1 MTTGYLISAFHAI
14 TTAASMG
21 AAGTVAVAGIFTVI
35 GAGIP
40 LIYQVVSGHNQNR
53 REDHW
58 ACVNAVADLIA
69 AGHGV
74 LLALPSPTA
83 HADADAAKTASA
95 GSALA
100 EAFFRFDSAYARLV
114 LVIPDL
120 RPRLA
125 DLRSDLLLTAN
136 SSVRDISV
144 EQRIQRLMDE
154 FLNYV
159 SPRLT
164 FPVFK
169 FVPRRIR

>member
-14 TTAASMG
+14 TTAASTG
-21 AAGTVAVAGIFTVI
+21 AVDTVAVAGIFTVI

-83 HADADAAKTASA
+83 DADAAKTASA

-125 DLRSDLLLTAN
+125 DLRSDLLLSVN
-136 SSVRDISV
+136 SSVRDMSV
-144 EQRIQRLMDE
+144 EQRIQRLMEE

-169 FVPRRIR
+169 FVRRRIR